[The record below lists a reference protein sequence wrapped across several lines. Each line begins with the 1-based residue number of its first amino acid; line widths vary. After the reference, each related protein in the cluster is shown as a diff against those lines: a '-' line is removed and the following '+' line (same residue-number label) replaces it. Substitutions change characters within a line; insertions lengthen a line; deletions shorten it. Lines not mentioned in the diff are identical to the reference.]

1 MSESD
6 AISILQ
12 QAVWIT
18 IVAAGPMVLA
28 AMIVGTAIA
37 VLQALTQVQE
47 MTLTFIPKMIVGMLV
62 FGMTAPYV
70 GNMLKIFVD
79 QIYGHIGNG
88 FG

>member
-18 IVAAGPMVLA
+18 IVAAGPMVLS
-28 AMIVGTAIA
+28 AMLVGTAIA

-47 MTLTFIPKMIVGMLV
+47 MTLTFIPKMVVGMLV
-62 FGMTAPYV
+62 FAMTAPYV

-79 QIYGHIGNG
+79 QMYGHISNG